1 MLPYSQANRLMRV
14 TSPLGPDVLLLSG
27 FRGREA
33 LSELFC
39 FQLDLLTKRPFSA
52 PFDKMLGQPLGVH
65 ISLPNGLERSFH
77 GMVGRF
83 TQSGQDDTF
92 THYQADLLPK
102 PWLTTRRVRSR
113 TFQQKSVPEI
123 LEEVL
128 TGFDFSPELV
138 GDYPSRDYT
147 VQYHESDFAFAS
159 RLMEEEGI
167 GYFFRHE
174 NDRHVMVLFDN
185 SLQLAD
191 LPEASTVVYDEV
203 TDGVRDDV
211 RVTSWHKSQEI
222 CSSESTFWDHSFEL
236 PDQHLDATQTVPAT
250 AKIGQVEHHLP
261 GSDEK
266 LEHYEYP
273 GGYARW
279 FDGVDPGGTARPDD
293 PPKTFE
299 QNTRIAGIRMQEQ
312 TAAAFDIRGES
323 NCLHFCPGLKFSLT
337 RHFDGNDKYLLCSV
351 EHDAKLSSGFRSDD
365 AAPVL
370 EYSNRFGCLPE
381 SLPYRPERRT
391 PRPVIHG
398 VQTAT
403 VVGPEDNELFIDKYG
418 RVKVQFHWDREGQLD
433 GNSSC
438 WIRVSQ
444 VWAGATW
451 GAFFWPRV
459 GHEVVV
465 AFAEG
470 DPDQPVILGSVYNA
484 KNMPPVNLPDEKM
497 VGGIKS
503 KIFQGDP
510 SKNFNAIC
518 IHDSPG
524 KEYVQI
530 HSEKNE
536 VSNSETNKL
545 HYVNGAQI
553 TLCGSF

>member
-1 MLPYSQANRLMRV
+1 MFLYSQANRLMKV
-14 TSPLGPDVLLLSG
+14 TTPLGPDVVLISG

-33 LSELFC
+33 LSELFR
-39 FQLDLLTKRPFSA
+39 FELDLLAKRPFSA
-52 PFDKMLGQPLGVH
+52 PFDKMLGQPLGVQ
-65 ISLPNGLERSFH
+65 IALPNGLTRVFH

-83 TQSGQDDTF
+83 TQERQDDTF
-92 THYQADLLPK
+92 THYRAELVPK
-102 PWLTTRRVRSR
+102 PWLLTRRTGSR

-123 LEEVL
+123 LREIL
-128 TGFDFSPELV
+128 LGFDFSLELAQ
-138 GDYPSRDYT
+138 DYPRRDYT
-147 VQYHESDFAFAS
+147 VQYNETDFAFAC

-174 NDRHVMVLFDN
+174 GDRHEMVLFDN
-185 SLQLAD
+185 SLQLTDLAD
-191 LPEASTVVYDEV
+191 ESTVIYEEL

-211 RVTSWHKSQEI
+211 RVTGWTKSQQI
-222 CSSESTFWDHSFEL
+222 CPSEVTLWDHSFEL
-236 PDQHLDATQTVPAT
+236 PEQHLEASRSAPST
-250 AKIGQVEHHLP
+250 AKIGQIEHQLP
-261 GSDEK
+261 GCDEK

-279 FDGVDPGGTARPDD
+279 FDGIDPGGTAQPSD

-299 QNTRIAGIRMQEQ
+299 QNERIAAIRMQQ
-312 TAAAFDIRGES
+312 RAAAAFDISGES
-323 NCLHFCPGLKFSLT
+323 NCLHFCPGFKFTLA
-337 RHFDGNDKYLLCSV
+337 RHFDANDKYLLCSV
-351 EHDAKLSSGFRSDD
+351 EHEARLAAGYRSDNTV
-365 AAPVL
+365 PEL
-370 EYSNRFGCLPE
+370 EYSNRFTCLPE
-381 SLPYRPERRT
+381 SLPCRPARTT

-403 VVGPEDNELFIDKYG
+403 VVGPEDNELFIDQYG
-418 RVKVQFHWDREGQLD
+418 RVKVQFHWDREGQDD

-444 VWAGATW
+444 IWAGPTW

-470 DPDQPVILGSVYNA
+470 DPDQPLIVGSVYNA
-484 KNMPPVNLPDEKM
+484 KNMPPLDLPGEKM
-497 VGGIKS
+497 IGGIKS

-510 SKNFNAIC
+510 SKNFNAIF

-536 VSNSETNKL
+536 IASSETNKL
-545 HYVNGAQI
+545 HVVNGAHI
-553 TLCGSF
+553 TICGSI

>member
-1 MLPYSQANRLMRV
+1 MLPYSQANRLMKV
-14 TSPLGPDVLLLSG
+14 TTPLGPDVLVLSG

-33 LSELFC
+33 LSELFH
-39 FQLDLLTKRPFSA
+39 FQLDLLAKRPFNA
-52 PFDKMLGQPLGVH
+52 PFDKMLGQPIGVH
-65 ISLPNGLERSFH
+65 IALPNGLTRPFH
-77 GMVGRF
+77 GIVRRF
-83 TQSGQDDTF
+83 AETQQDDTF
-92 THYQADLLPK
+92 THYQAELVPK
-102 PWLTTRRVRSR
+102 PWLMTRRTGSR

-123 LEEVL
+123 LQEVL
-128 TGFDFSPELV
+128 NGFEFSLELT
-138 GDYPSRDYT
+138 GDYPRRDYT
-147 VQYHESDFAFAS
+147 VQYNETDFAFAS

-174 NDRHVMVLFDN
+174 DDRHEMVLFDN

-191 LPEASTVVYDEV
+191 LPVDSTVLYEQV
-203 TDGVRDDV
+203 TDGVREDV
-211 RVTSWHKSQEI
+211 RVTSWSKSQEI
-222 CSSESTFWDHSFEL
+222 CSSEATFWDHSFEL
-236 PDQHLDATQTVPAT
+236 PDQRLDATQAAPST
-250 AKIGQVEHHLP
+250 AKIGQVEHQLP
-261 GSDEK
+261 GCDEK

-279 FDGVDPGGTARPDD
+279 FDGVDPGGTAQPDD

-299 QNTRIAGIRMQEQ
+299 QNERIASIRMQERA
-312 TAAAFDIRGES
+312 AAAFEIGGQS
-323 NCLHFCPGLKFSLT
+323 NCLHFCPGFKFSLT
-337 RHFDGNDKYLLCSV
+337 RHSDGNDKYLLCSV
-351 EHDAKLSSGFRSDD
+351 EHDARLSAGFRSDD
-365 AAPVL
+365 TVPEL
-370 EYSNRFGCLPE
+370 EYSNRFDCLPE
-381 SLPYRPERRT
+381 SLPYRPTRKT

-403 VVGPEDNELFIDKYG
+403 VVGPEDSELFVDMYG
-418 RVKVQFHWDREGQLD
+418 RVKVQFHWDREGLKD

-444 VWAGATW
+444 IWAGSTW

-470 DPDQPVILGSVYNA
+470 DPDQPLIVGSVYNA
-484 KNMPPVNLPDEKM
+484 MNMPPLNLPDDKM
-497 VGGIKS
+497 ITGIKS

-510 SKNFNAIC
+510 SKNFNAIF

-530 HSEKNE
+530 HSERNE
-536 VSNSETNKL
+536 IASSETNKL
-545 HYVNGAQI
+545 HVVNGAQVTI
-553 TLCGSF
+553 CGSI